1 MLTQL
6 QSKIQTLY
14 TGSERISVNFRYGLI
29 LFDFASI
36 GFFLLTA
43 PLPNSPVLITISLA
57 LGVIILLDTVCRLW
71 IADDRLDLLK
81 KPYMLADVLVIFSVF
96 ANPFV
101 AIDLRFLRILR
112 GLRLVHSY
120 YLLGDLRRQS
130 VFFRNNEDA
139 IVAANNLFIFIFFC
153 TSAVYELHFSA
164 EDIPHTYLDA
174 LYFTVAT
181 LTTTGYGDVTLTT
194 PSGKLLSILMMGV
207 GVALF
212 VQLGRALFRP
222 TKVKYKCTSCG
233 LLRHDADAIHCKHCG
248 ATVAIES
255 SGKD

>member
-1 MLTQL
+1 MLAQL
-6 QSKIQTLY
+6 KSKIDTLY
-14 TGSERISVNFRYGLI
+14 TGSERASVNFRYGLI
-29 LFDFASI
+29 LFDIASVA
-36 GFFLLTA
+36 FFLLTTA
-43 PLPNSPVLITISLA
+43 LPNSLVLITISLT
-57 LGVIILLDTVCRLW
+57 LGVIILLDTMFRFW
-71 IADDRLDLLK
+71 IAEDRLALLK
-81 KPYMLADVLVIFSVF
+81 KPYMLADLIVIFSIF
-96 ANPFV
+96 ANPFI

-130 VFFRNNEDA
+130 AFFRNNEDA
-139 IVAANNLFIFIFFC
+139 IVAANNLVIFILFC
-153 TSAVYELHFSA
+153 TSAVYELHFSP
-164 EDIPHTYLDA
+164 EDIPLTYLDA

-181 LTTTGYGDVTLTT
+181 LTTTGYGDITLAT
-194 PSGKLLSILMMGV
+194 PSGKLLSILMMAV

-222 TKVKYKCTSCG
+222 TKVKFKCTSCG